1 LDWEKEL
8 MLTKLLQKGLR
19 KVGLLEAKKDIPF
32 GVYWPYDL
40 KYFLQEKSLET
51 VFDVGAN
58 VGQTAKLITQHFPDS
73 TIYSFEPVPR
83 TFDLLTERMKPFAN
97 VKPVNIAFG
106 EQAGQ
111 AEILTTPLCET
122 NTLLVNRRQKKASDT
137 EEEMVTVNIDT
148 VDRFCLQK
156 DIQSINLLKVDTEGF
171 EINVLKGA
179 EKLLKEGKI
188 DYILA
193 ECSFYQA
200 ENLDPHGDFVEILNY
215 LHPFNYRVISF
226 YTAAVNNFGWF
237 WGDVLFQKVTTQ
249 VPGKLKFSPL

>member
-1 LDWEKEL
+1 

-19 KVGLLEAKKDIPF
+19 KIGLLEAQKNIPF
-32 GVYWPYDL
+32 GVYWYYDL
-40 KYFLQEKSLET
+40 KYLLQGKNLET

-73 TIYSFEPVPR
+73 TTYSFEPVPR
-83 TFDLLTERMKPFAN
+83 TFDLLTEQMKPFAN

-106 EQAGQ
+106 EQPGQ

-137 EEEMVTVNIDT
+137 E
-148 VDRFCLQK
+148 
-156 DIQSINLLKVDTEGF
+156 GF
-171 EINVLKGA
+171 EINVLKGS

-193 ECSFYQA
+193 ECSFYQP

-215 LHPFNYRVISF
+215 LHPFNYKVISF

>member
-1 LDWEKEL
+1 

-19 KVGLLEAKKDIPF
+19 KIGLLEAQKNIPF
-32 GVYWPYDL
+32 GVYWYYDL
-40 KYFLQEKSLET
+40 KYFLQEENLEI

-73 TIYSFEPVPR
+73 TTYSFEPVPR
-83 TFDLLTERMKPFAN
+83 TFDLLAEQMKPFAN

-106 EQAGQ
+106 DQAGQ

-148 VDRFCLQK
+148 VDNFCLQRN
-156 DIQSINLLKVDTEGF
+156 IESINLLKIDTEGF
-171 EINVLKGA
+171 EINVLKGS

-193 ECSFYQA
+193 ECSFYQP

-215 LHPFNYRVISF
+215 LHPFNYRVVSF

>member
-1 LDWEKEL
+1 

-19 KVGLLEAKKDIPF
+19 KIGLLEAQKNIPF
-32 GVYWPYDL
+32 GAYWYYDL
-40 KYFLQEKSLET
+40 KYLLQDKNLET

-73 TIYSFEPVPR
+73 TTYSFEPIPS
-83 TFDLLTERMKPFAN
+83 TFDLLTEKMKPFAN

-137 EEEMVTVNIDT
+137 QEEMVTVNIDT
-148 VDRFCLQK
+148 VDNFCLQRN
-156 DIQSINLLKVDTEGF
+156 IESINLLKIDTEGF
-171 EINVLKGA
+171 EINVLKGSK
-179 EKLLKEGKI
+179 KLLQEGKI

-193 ECSFYQA
+193 ECSFYQL

-215 LHPFNYRVISF
+215 LHPFNYRVVCF
-226 YTAAVNNFGWF
+226 
-237 WGDVLFQKVTTQ
+237 
-249 VPGKLKFSPL
+249 

>member
-1 LDWEKEL
+1 
-8 MLTKLLQKGLR
+8 MLTKLLKKGLR
-19 KVGLLEAKKDIPF
+19 KIGLLEAQKTIPF
-32 GVYWPYDL
+32 GAYWYYDL
-40 KYFLQEKSLET
+40 KYFLKEKTLET

-58 VGQTAKLITQHFPDS
+58 VGQTAELITQHFPDS
-73 TIYSFEPVPR
+73 TTYSFEPVPR

-106 EQAGQ
+106 DQAGQ
-111 AEILTTPLCET
+111 AEILTIPFSER
-122 NTLLVNRRQKKASDT
+122 NTLLVNRREKKASDT

-148 VDRFCLQK
+148 VAHFCLQK
-156 DIQSINLLKVDTEGF
+156 NIESINLLKIDTEGF
-171 EINVLKGA
+171 EINVLKGS

-193 ECSFYQA
+193 ECTFYQP

-226 YTAAVNNFGWF
+226 YTAAVDNFGWC

-249 VPGKLKFSPL
+249 VPGGLKFSPL